1 MPALLP
7 IMLAGAHLIL
17 AAAPVPHLDIA
28 PTCRA
33 AAAAAGACRR
43 DERRARDRLE
53 DSWTDYAAIQR
64 KRCASVARMGGAPSY
79 VDLLTCLEMARAA
92 DSLPDPDTDPQ
103 LDDLIRR

>member
-1 MPALLP
+1 MPVLLP
-7 IMLAGAHLIL
+7 VMLAGAHLTL

-33 AAAAAGACRR
+33 AAAAVLPCRR
-43 DERRARDRLE
+43 DERRARDKLE
-53 DSWTDYAAIQR
+53 ASWTGYTADQR

-92 DSLPDPDTDPQ
+92 DSLPGPDPDRQ